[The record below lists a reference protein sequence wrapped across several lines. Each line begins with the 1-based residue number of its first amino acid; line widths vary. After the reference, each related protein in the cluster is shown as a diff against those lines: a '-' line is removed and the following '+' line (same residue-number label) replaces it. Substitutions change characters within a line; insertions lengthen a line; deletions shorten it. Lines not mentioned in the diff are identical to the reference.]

1 MKRYKSAGA
10 AGEAVRGTVGGVEE
24 AAGGL
29 NAKLERAMRCV
40 VVVGSSGAGK
50 TTLAQELADRL
61 GVPHVE
67 LDALHWGPNWTATPT
82 EILRPRVEAAIAG
95 EGWTVSG
102 NYLTLRD
109 SIWPKADTLIWL
121 DYPMPLVMWRVVR
134 RTVGRCITKE
144 RLWADN
150 VESWRLSFFD
160 KESII
165 VWAWT
170 TWRKPSAGLSE
181 TFSVVGVWGDSEV
194 SFYFAEADAGLA
206 QSS

>member
-1 MKRYKSAGA
+1 M
-10 AGEAVRGTVGGVEE
+10 
-24 AAGGL
+24 
-29 NAKLERAMRCV
+29 ERAMRRV

-50 TTLAQELADRL
+50 TTLARELADRL

-102 NYLTLRD
+102 NYLKLRD

-144 RLWADN
+144 PLWAGN
-150 VESWRLSFFD
+150 VETWRLSFFD
-160 KESII
+160 RESVI

-170 TWRKPSAGLSE
+170 TWRKSRRDYPKL
-181 TFSVVGVWGDSEV
+181 F
-194 SFYFAEADAGLA
+194 GLA
-206 QSS
+206 AYRGIRKFRFRSPGQTREWLNRIEIANPHAIHH